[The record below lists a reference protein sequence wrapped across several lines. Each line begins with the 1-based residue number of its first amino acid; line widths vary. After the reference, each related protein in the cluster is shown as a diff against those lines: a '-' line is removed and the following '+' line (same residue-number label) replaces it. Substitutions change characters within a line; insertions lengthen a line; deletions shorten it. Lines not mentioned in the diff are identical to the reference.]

1 MVQGSRFRVQRRRWR
16 LSPHI
21 YMGRCPKAGCL
32 HPCPLLLKT
41 FSKIKKLFS
50 IVKSFSI
57 FGNLFTIL
65 NSLNME
71 RKGGTPMLHPFCLLE
86 NDAIVIF
93 SFFPSRKPAALPH
106 RYYTC
111 QLLFRRVYYTHL
123 LAAPNPCDY
132 FHQRQAD
139 LARHDS

>member
-1 MVQGSRFRVQRRRWR
+1 MYKSGLDCKWNVNGVKGSGFRVQQVQRRRWR

-21 YMGRCPKAGCL
+21 YMRQCPKAGRL

-71 RKGGTPMLHPFCLLE
+71 RKGGTPMLHPFYLSE
-86 NDAIVIF
+86 NDAIVIV
-93 SFFPSRKPAALPH
+93 FFCLFVK
-106 RYYTC
+106 
-111 QLLFRRVYYTHL
+111 LLCILIVVEGFKRCSLRFTIL
-123 LAAPNPCDY
+123 TL
-132 FHQRQAD
+132 
-139 LARHDS
+139 